1 MPVQVDFGAATEP
14 PAVQWTVGLVTL
26 ESAKAAALKEQMRLA
41 VVSPFNS
48 WCGKLDL
55 VDNGNGTST
64 VVANYKQSGF
74 MVIFR

>member
-1 MPVQVDFGAATEP
+1 M
-14 PAVQWTVGLVTL
+14 GLVTL
-26 ESAKAAALKEQMRLA
+26 ETAKAAALKEQMRLA
-41 VVSPFNS
+41 IVSPFKS
-48 WCGKLDL
+48 WCGKLGL

>member
-1 MPVQVDFGAATEP
+1 M
-14 PAVQWTVGLVTL
+14 QWTVGLVTL

-41 VVSPFNS
+41 VVSPFKS

-64 VVANYKQSGF
+64 VVATYKQSG
-74 MVIFR
+74 MTIIFR